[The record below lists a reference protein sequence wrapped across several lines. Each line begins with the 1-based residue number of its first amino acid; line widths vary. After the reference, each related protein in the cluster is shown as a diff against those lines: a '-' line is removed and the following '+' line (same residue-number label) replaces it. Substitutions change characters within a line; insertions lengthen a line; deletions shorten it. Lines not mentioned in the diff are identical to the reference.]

1 MVYQSFLIDHLFFAF
16 SGAISPLFEQ
26 FHSKS
31 SDRVTENPLP
41 GLFYVQKKSDFT
53 IEVRCI
59 KSTVLQDSNLEPKK
73 QKP

>member
-1 MVYQSFLIDHLFFAF
+1 MVYKSFLIDHHFCIFR
-16 SGAISPLFEQ
+16 GISPIFEQ
-26 FHSKS
+26 FHSKL

-41 GLFYVQKKSDFT
+41 GLFYVQKKRDFT

-59 KSTVLQDSNLEPKK
+59 KSTVLQASNLEPKK